1 MKDKWIRELQ
11 SRLQEKENA
20 VEVLIHFAMN
30 VKQDRNKE
38 CRKSFYYLYD
48 IRNTLTPY
56 YCKFLTIREK
66 LIFT

>member
-20 VEVLIHFAMN
+20 VEVLLHFVMN
-30 VKQDRNKE
+30 VNPDRNKE
-38 CRKSFYYLYD
+38 CLKSFYYLYD

-56 YCKFLTIREK
+56 YCKFLTICEK